1 MFLDAP
7 IRFSSKGL
15 NNIDKK
21 TSEFGNKFN
30 KITKLKKISIF
41 DWTKKREEHN
51 SKSIMINSKAPYKFI
66 FEVIAA
72 ISILFSIIWSIEAQK
87 YQTQTQKHQDEWQ
100 KKVETLHTLESMNRV
115 HLKNIN
121 KKIKAIL
128 DKDSLLNFILS
139 DTSLNNE
146 ITSQLIIFEDIS
158 IGSNIDVYDN
168 EVIKKFMGKSFI
180 KFNKKIQPYIL
191 YTRQAN
197 NNPNLYIEYDN
208 CVKTLSEN

>member
-1 MFLDAP
+1 
-7 IRFSSKGL
+7 
-15 NNIDKK
+15 
-21 TSEFGNKFN
+21 
-30 KITKLKKISIF
+30 
-41 DWTKKREEHN
+41 
-51 SKSIMINSKAPYKFI
+51 MINSKAPYKFI
-66 FEVIAA
+66 FEVLAA
-72 ISILFSIIWSIEAQK
+72 LSILCSIIWSIEAQK

-100 KKVETLHTLESMNRV
+100 KKVETLHKLESMNRG

-121 KKIKAIL
+121 KKIKAII

-146 ITSQLIIFEDIS
+146 ITSQLIIYEDIS
-158 IGSNIDVYDN
+158 IGSNIGVYDN

-191 YTRQAN
+191 YTRQSN
-197 NNPNLYIEYDN
+197 KNPNLYIEYDN

>member
-1 MFLDAP
+1 
-7 IRFSSKGL
+7 
-15 NNIDKK
+15 
-21 TSEFGNKFN
+21 
-30 KITKLKKISIF
+30 
-41 DWTKKREEHN
+41 
-51 SKSIMINSKAPYKFI
+51 MINSKAPYKFI

-146 ITSQLIIFEDIS
+146 ITSQ
-158 IGSNIDVYDN
+158 
-168 EVIKKFMGKSFI
+168 
-180 KFNKKIQPYIL
+180 
-191 YTRQAN
+191 
-197 NNPNLYIEYDN
+197 
-208 CVKTLSEN
+208 

>member
-1 MFLDAP
+1 
-7 IRFSSKGL
+7 
-15 NNIDKK
+15 
-21 TSEFGNKFN
+21 
-30 KITKLKKISIF
+30 
-41 DWTKKREEHN
+41 
-51 SKSIMINSKAPYKFI
+51 MINSKAPYKFI

-128 DKDSLLNFILS
+128 DKDSLLNFLLS

-180 KFNKKIQPYIL
+180 KFNKKNSTL
-191 YTRQAN
+191 YS
-197 NNPNLYIEYDN
+197 LYQ
-208 CVKTLSEN
+208 TSE